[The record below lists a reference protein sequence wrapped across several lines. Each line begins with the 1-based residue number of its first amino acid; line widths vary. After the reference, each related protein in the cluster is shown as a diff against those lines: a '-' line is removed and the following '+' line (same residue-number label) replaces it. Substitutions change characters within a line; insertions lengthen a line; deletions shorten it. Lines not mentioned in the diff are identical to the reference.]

1 MPNLFEF
8 ERLFR
13 RTLSAVG
20 VTGSTVYMRLKPVPP
35 KLLRLLS
42 HVTFED
48 ITNSVTKVRLSI
60 QSVGVTHYLD
70 EITDLASRE
79 LAVSRSDI
87 ILGDGDV
94 FTAEITGSTNDD
106 LLFLTCIGTEKDL

>member
-1 MPNLFEF
+1 MPNIYEF

-13 RTLSAVG
+13 RTLVQVG

-35 KLLRLLS
+35 KLLRLLT

-48 ITNSVTKVRLSI
+48 RTSSFTKCRLAI
-60 QSVGVTHYLD
+60 QSGGITHYLD
-70 EITDLASRE
+70 EITDLPAAE
-79 LAVSRSDI
+79 LATSKSDI

-94 FTAEITGSTNDD
+94 FTAEISGTTDD
-106 LLFLTCIGTEKDL
+106 DILVLTCIGWEKDL